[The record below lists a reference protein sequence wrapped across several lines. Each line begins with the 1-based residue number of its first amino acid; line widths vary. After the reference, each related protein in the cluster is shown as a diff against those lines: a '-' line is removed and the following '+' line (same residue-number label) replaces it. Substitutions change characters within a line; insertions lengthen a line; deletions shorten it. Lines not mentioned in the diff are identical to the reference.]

1 MARRAAKGKQRATEI
16 DEDEMEAIEILTAS
30 EAEYSDEE
38 RGAIYGSGDD
48 SDACGE
54 EVSEGSEE
62 GDAYEDEARSSPVPE
77 VIEIL
82 SDDEEIEDTL
92 PPLYSVDQRN
102 GVDLDEEEYY
112 DSGTDASDG
121 DADSVEAEDGSE
133 DERDFPPVETYSGKV
148 DLPDPWA
155 APTAYAEDLY
165 TGGDFT
171 PATSSSVNPHIL
183 PMEVLNDTQA
193 IEANFEHVHSEL
205 DLAFQSSGPEE
216 ITQTHYSERDV
227 RESDLRT
234 RLPPPSHLAPGGDD
248 VGMFLTPEGATP
260 ETSHTPEAIHV
271 PIPEFASA
279 DGEDERLSV
288 RQDVPEKPEDVVVAT
303 DDGASRELQD
313 LLSGGSIDDLYA
325 DLEPTQRL
333 QEEENLDVEEHDF
346 SHTGLGTQ
354 DQMNRPSARS
364 PSIWRDESESP
375 PPPKFS
381 HHVDWNWPP
390 AFNSGRMASRAGH
403 LQSPHI
409 GDGDVDEIIEI
420 SDDDEDVE
428 PDEPADAMRDP
439 TVHSLADDSV
449 SGFVHNV
456 ATSPPHLY
464 AEDAE
469 DAEDDTAEVSES
481 ELPDLI
487 EVDDLYANLD
497 TSDSAIVAELPGLL
511 IEPSVSLATD
521 ENIFAE
527 FLVPPHDSEESNA
540 TLAMFTQSVSQLM
553 GSATEQSELA
563 RTSDEAAGF
572 VYMADSRTIK
582 ATEQRYDN
590 IASKEYTVEAGQ
602 TVDTASKDRELSIVS
617 VSGEAHPDLHDYEVE
632 EPVTEGR
639 RTEELQSR
647 LPSPDEI
654 VLGSEFSAITH
665 AVVIEPDREAN
676 DDLNADNL
684 SVAERTEEVDAI
696 SSRTDEVLHE
706 V

>member
-1 MARRAAKGKQRATEI
+1 
-16 DEDEMEAIEILTAS
+16 
-30 EAEYSDEE
+30 
-38 RGAIYGSGDD
+38 
-48 SDACGE
+48 
-54 EVSEGSEE
+54 
-62 GDAYEDEARSSPVPE
+62 
-77 VIEIL
+77 
-82 SDDEEIEDTL
+82 
-92 PPLYSVDQRN
+92 
-102 GVDLDEEEYY
+102 
-112 DSGTDASDG
+112 
-121 DADSVEAEDGSE
+121 
-133 DERDFPPVETYSGKV
+133 
-148 DLPDPWA
+148 
-155 APTAYAEDLY
+155 
-165 TGGDFT
+165 
-171 PATSSSVNPHIL
+171 
-183 PMEVLNDTQA
+183 
-193 IEANFEHVHSEL
+193 
-205 DLAFQSSGPEE
+205 
-216 ITQTHYSERDV
+216 
-227 RESDLRT
+227 
-234 RLPPPSHLAPGGDD
+234 
-248 VGMFLTPEGATP
+248 
-260 ETSHTPEAIHV
+260 
-271 PIPEFASA
+271 
-279 DGEDERLSV
+279 
-288 RQDVPEKPEDVVVAT
+288 
-303 DDGASRELQD
+303 
-313 LLSGGSIDDLYA
+313 
-325 DLEPTQRL
+325 
-333 QEEENLDVEEHDF
+333 
-346 SHTGLGTQ
+346 
-354 DQMNRPSARS
+354 
-364 PSIWRDESESP
+364 
-375 PPPKFS
+375 
-381 HHVDWNWPP
+381 
-390 AFNSGRMASRAGH
+390 MASRAGH

-481 ELPDLI
+481 QSARCLAHGICSPDLVSDILGELPDLI

-639 RTEELQSR
+639 RTEVCPVQIFHCALQ
-647 LPSPDEI
+647 
-654 VLGSEFSAITH
+654 
-665 AVVIEPDREAN
+665 
-676 DDLNADNL
+676 
-684 SVAERTEEVDAI
+684 
-696 SSRTDEVLHE
+696 
-706 V
+706 